1 MADVQAERRG
11 GGLSKLILW
20 LLVLGLLVAVW
31 WLASERNLRRFAWRP
46 SESVLTIAKG
56 RFIPLGMAN
65 IAPDDPQLG
74 KVYGPLPI
82 PQGAKIFEQEF
93 EDQTALDRALFD
105 LVVPWARADAEKG
118 DEKSIAEAGRLVDRA
133 SALPGLTAEQH
144 QQLGGLRGELAFT
157 AAKQELLQ
165 AAKLVLSARRKLQS
179 VEEGERAAGQLHDHR
194 GRGIDV
200 AAGGGCRGHRA
211 GARAAG
217 LGEARASF
225 PDHCGIAR
233 GAQARSELDVRLL
246 RAAEAG
252 TVARGQD
259 AQIALREDHAMGIA
273 GRDRHRAK

>member
-46 SESVLTIAKG
+46 SDSVLTISKG
-56 RFIPLGMAN
+56 RFFPLGMAN

-144 QQLGGLRGELAFT
+144 QELGGLRGELAFT

-179 VEEGERAAGQLHDHR
+179 VEEGGGDHALEASPMLRELEGIQGLLEDSSQSKLHPTPS
-194 GRGIDV
+194 
-200 AAGGGCRGHRA
+200 APP
-211 GARAAG
+211 
-217 LGEARASF
+217 ASRQPTAPKPNSPT
-225 PDHCGIAR
+225 PD
-233 GAQARSELDVRLL
+233 
-246 RAAEAG
+246 AG
-252 TVARGQD
+252 TSPPGPTR
-259 AQIALREDHAMGIA
+259 
-273 GRDRHRAK
+273 

>member
-1 MADVQAERRG
+1 
-11 GGLSKLILW
+11 
-20 LLVLGLLVAVW
+20 
-31 WLASERNLRRFAWRP
+31 
-46 SESVLTIAKG
+46 
-56 RFIPLGMAN
+56 MAN

-179 VEEGERAAGQLHDHR
+179 VEEGGGDHALEASPMLR
-194 GRGIDV
+194 ELEGIQ
-200 AAGGGCRGHRA
+200 
-211 GARAAG
+211 G
-217 LGEARASF
+217 LLEDASQSKPPPRQSSTPTPRQPAPPKQPVPT
-225 PDHCGIAR
+225 PD
-233 GAQARSELDVRLL
+233 
-246 RAAEAG
+246 AG
-252 TVARGQD
+252 TAPASPPR
-259 AQIALREDHAMGIA
+259 
-273 GRDRHRAK
+273 